1 MIARKL
7 YDFKTTNVN
16 IAPRWLKK
24 MFEGVAYYYVTEEV
38 CYGLKPYD
46 SNVGASQ
53 EVTYQVGN
61 GLYVSSAI
69 MTITQFLNLREIHS
83 RIDGYIQISIFDF

>member
-1 MIARKL
+1 MIARRL
-7 YDFKTTNVN
+7 YDYKTTNVN

-24 MFEGVAYYYVTEEV
+24 MFEDVAYYYATDEV

-53 EVTYQVGN
+53 EVAYLVGN
-61 GLYVSSAI
+61 GIYVSSVI
-69 MTITQFLNLREIHS
+69 MTMPQFLRLKEIHS
-83 RIDGYIQISIFDF
+83 KVDGYVKVSIFDF